1 MMAYRSL
8 TSGAASLPA
17 GRNFGLDLFR
27 VLAEFSV
34 LIAHFMMWVAYVYPV
49 ENVQFLLVIGAVGLE
64 FFFVMSGFLI
74 GGMLLDITA
83 RGVSI
88 SRWGE
93 FTTRRMLRVLPPY
106 LVWLMVLWVFYPPE
120 QQFSIFSFMT
130 FTQNLAWASV
140 GGQWFD
146 VSWSL
151 SVEFW
156 FYIGFGS
163 LSLLAFRCAG
173 RAGFMSVL
181 ALFLIMPL
189 IARLAFHDVGSWD
202 ASIRK
207 VVVFQLDAVA
217 YGVLLAYAL
226 RRFTWIFA
234 LRNHLALAGALII
247 LGALS
252 WWWMSER
259 QFDVELVFN
268 KIFILNIILLGLCLV
283 FPWVLHV
290 RCERKRIVRIVSWLS
305 DTSYAV
311 YLVHLTVA
319 GWCAWFLKVQQP
331 VLFVLF
337 AVGGSL
343 VLGGVSWHF
352 IEKPILSRRHKLS
365 FSRPRKPVLQSDQ
378 PT

>member
-1 MMAYRSL
+1 MQYKSFINGD
-8 TSGAASLPA
+8 SSLPT

-34 LIAHFMMWVAYVYPV
+34 LLAHFMMWVAYAY
-49 ENVQFLLVIGAVGLE
+49 EIEGMQFLLVIGAIGLE

-74 GGMLLDITA
+74 GGMLLDITNK
-83 RGVSI
+83 GVSV
-88 SRWGE
+88 SRWAE
-93 FTTRRMLRVLPPY
+93 FTIRRMLRVLPPY
-106 LVWLMVLWVFYPPE
+106 LVWLLVLWVFYPPE
-120 QQFSIFSFMT
+120 HQFSIFSFLT

-173 RAGFMSVL
+173 KAGFMSVL
-181 ALFLIMPL
+181 TLFIIIPL
-189 IARLAFHDVGSWD
+189 IARLAFHDTGGWD
-202 ASIRK
+202 SSIRK
-207 VVVFQLDAVA
+207 VVVFQLDAIA

-226 RRFTWIFA
+226 RRYTCIFK
-234 LRNHLALAGALII
+234 LRNYLALAGVVII
-247 LGALS
+247 SCAVG
-252 WWWMSER
+252 WWWVSER
-259 QFDVELVFN
+259 QFDVELAFN

-283 FPWVLHV
+283 FPWILYV
-290 RCERKRIVRIVSWLS
+290 RCERTRIVRVITWLS

-319 GWCAWFLKVQQP
+319 GWCVWLLKAQQP
-331 VLFVLF
+331 VLFLLL
-337 AVGGSL
+337 AIGGSL
-343 VLGGVSWHF
+343 ALGGLSWYF
-352 IEKPILSRRHKLS
+352 IEKPILSRRHKIG
-365 FSRPRKPVLQSDQ
+365 FTRPTRPVLQPDQ
-378 PT
+378 QT